1 MAIDAKRII
10 NGTYGEAWCNG
21 VQYNETKALQAKIS
35 KNKETISQAGVLM
48 NATKVVST
56 DGKGSV
62 TFYKVDS
69 SILSMELDALEKG
82 IDLKHTLITKL
93 NDPDSWGCERLALE
107 GVSFDDITL
116 ADWELAKLGE
126 VEFPFTFE
134 KVRRLDVINKR

>member
-1 MAIDAKRII
+1 MGVDAKRVI

-21 VQYNETKALQAKIS
+21 VQYNETKGLQAKIN
-35 KNKETISQAGVLM
+35 KNKETISQAGTLM

-69 SILSMELDALEKG
+69 SILEMELDALEKG

-93 NDPDSWGCERLALE
+93 NDPDAWGCERLALE

-126 VEFPFTFE
+126 VEMPFTFE

>member
-1 MAIDAKRII
+1 MAFDAKRVI

-21 VQYNETKALQAKIS
+21 TQYNETKGLQAKVN
-35 KNKETISQAGVLM
+35 KNKETVSQPGVMM
-48 NATKVVST
+48 NATKMVSA

-69 SILSMELDALEKG
+69 SILEMELDALEQG

-93 NDPDSWGCERLALE
+93 ADPDAWGCERLALE
-107 GVSFDDITL
+107 GVSFDDITI

-126 VEFPFTFE
+126 VEMPFTFE